1 MKKIVYS
8 LVALLTLSCG
18 FVSCGSDDDNDITF
32 STTPEKAAAG
42 TYSGTWTLTEEGA
55 TTSKTCE
62 GTITLTPTDSVNCVD
77 ITFDAPFKGDDEKYK
92 INATSVANISH
103 ANNGFVFNNN
113 VDTNPLGANFAGKI
127 DEQGNIALNFMKQVK
142 EGRKQYT
149 YFFVF
154 EGKKN

>member
-8 LVALLTLSCG
+8 LVALLTLGCG
-18 FVSCGSDDDNDITF
+18 FVSCGDDDNDITF

-55 TTSKTCE
+55 STSTTCE
-62 GTITLTPTDSVNCVD
+62 GTIIIAPTSNIYQAD
-77 ITFDAPFKGDDEKYK
+77 ITFEVPFDGDKEKFK
-92 INATSVANISH
+92 ISATSVANISH
-103 ANNGFVFNNN
+103 SNNGFVFNNN

-142 EGRKQYT
+142 DGRKQFT
-149 YFFVF
+149 YFYVF

>member
-42 TYSGTWTLTEEGA
+42 TYSGTWTQTEDGA
-55 TTSKTCE
+55 TTSTTCE
-62 GTITLTPTDSVNCVD
+62 GTITIAPTSNAYQAD
-77 ITFDAPFKGDDEKYK
+77 ITFDAPEFS
-92 INATSVANISH
+92 ISATSVANISH

-127 DEQGNIALNFMKQVK
+127 DEQGNIALNFMKQMKV
-142 EGRKQYT
+142 GRKQYT